1 MRQLFHCID
10 EQSLLA
16 PSISGFRKEQ
26 PTTTVLLRIRNDLIQ
41 AMKRGE
47 VTIMVIADYSKAF
60 DTVRFK
66 PVLTKMHVMGFTKS
80 LLKWM
85 LNSLCER
92 RQFVQSDARRSDQ
105 EGVDF
110 GVPQGSVLGPLI
122 FNLYVADVQE

>member
-1 MRQLFHCID
+1 
-10 EQSLLA
+10 
-16 PSISGFRKEQ
+16 
-26 PTTTVLLRIRNDLIQ
+26 
-41 AMKRGE
+41 
-47 VTIMVIADYSKAF
+47 MVIADYSKAF

-85 LNSLCER
+85 LNYLCER

-110 GVPQGSVLGPLI
+110 AVPQGIVLGPLI